1 MFSCTK
7 DSLKLTVMSYNI
19 RYDNPSDSLN
29 NWKYRKDVAIEMI
42 KKINPD
48 IVGTQEVLSNQL
60 KDLKDNLPSY
70 NAVGVGRVD
79 GITEGEYSALFY
91 KKDKFTE
98 LESGNFW
105 LSETPEVPGSK
116 GWDAACERIATW
128 AFLEDNNTKHRFF
141 AINTHLDHVGEVS
154 RINAVQLIM
163 DKAKAIAG
171 EFPLILTGDFNA
183 GPTSNVYK
191 YVTDSRHPFYL
202 LDVNAIAANG
212 SNEQGTF
219 HDFGRIP
226 QAERERIDYI
236 FVSQEVKADSY
247 QVIEDK
253 INDIYLSD
261 HNPIVAKVILN

>member
-1 MFSCTK
+1 MFSCSK

-98 LESGNFW
+98 LKSGNFW

-128 AFLEDNNTKHRFF
+128 AFLEDKNTKHRFF

-191 YVTDSRHPFYL
+191 YVTDSAHPFYL
-202 LDVNAIAANG
+202 LDANAIAANG
-212 SNEQGTF
+212 RNEQGTF

-247 QVIEDK
+247 QVVEDK